1 MTKPEISNAALPVK
15 ESLFKRYENLTVLSI
30 FVSFVVIIVLL
41 QLIST
46 GGSKYPTFISPVNI
60 VNILQQVAVPG
71 IVAVSMTMVMISGGI
86 DLSVGMLASLVSIVV
101 ALGISKWGL
110 GVWPAILLG
119 IASAVVLET
128 IMGFIISRTRIEPF
142 IITLGGMISFQGIA
156 LLLSNSREVVMKGE
170 LDFLIANIIEG
181 AKDPVTGLNLR
192 IPPYVLVF
200 FRSRSSEDWCSP
212 TRSTAGASTPS
223 APTSRAAFLAGIDV
237 KNMRLSVYIIQ
248 GLLVGI
254 GATMLLARINTG
266 IITLGQGLEI
276 DTIAMVV
283 IGGTALSGGRG
294 NIVGTLIGVFFL
306 GSIANAMNMLRL
318 PSEVQFLA
326 KGLVVIIAVSAGDVS
341 SQISDFLALKRE
353 RAKARSVAAGEKG
366 GTRGSGRRAGR
377 NAGPIRVTS
386 RDEAQKEREKGSRRY
401 EEIGIWPHGR
411 GRTGRLGLCSRR
423 SGGGIQGHR
432 LLHGRLR

>member
-1 MTKPEISNAALPVK
+1 VNQPQISNTTLQVR

-30 FVSFVVIIVLL
+30 FASFVAIIVVL
-41 QLIST
+41 QLVTT
-46 GGSKYPTFISPVNI
+46 GGTKFPTFISPVNI

-110 GVWPAILLG
+110 GVWPSIFLG
-119 IASAVVLET
+119 ITSAVVLET

-156 LLLSNSREVVMKGE
+156 LLLSNSREVVMQGQ
-170 LDFLIANIIEG
+170 LGFLTINLIAG
-181 AKDPVTGLNLR
+181 AKDPVTHLALR
-192 IPPYVLVF
+192 VPPYVIVF
-200 FRSRSSEDWCSP
+200 FLIALIGGLVLTYTKYGRRVYAVG
-212 TRSTAGASTPS
+212 TN
-223 APTSRAAFLAGIDV
+223 SRAAFLAGIDV
-237 KNMRLSVYIIQ
+237 KNMRLSVYMIQ

-306 GSIANAMNMLRL
+306 GSIANAMNMLRM

-341 SQISDFLALKRE
+341 SQISEFLALQRE
-353 RAKARSVAAGEKG
+353 RAKARIAVATKKKG
-366 GTRGSGRRAGR
+366 GTLDQQA
-377 NAGPIRVTS
+377 
-386 RDEAQKEREKGSRRY
+386 
-401 EEIGIWPHGR
+401 
-411 GRTGRLGLCSRR
+411 
-423 SGGGIQGHR
+423 
-432 LLHGRLR
+432 

>member
-1 MTKPEISNAALPVK
+1 MSNLEVSNTTLQVK

-30 FVSFVVIIVLL
+30 FVTFVVIVVLL

-60 VNILQQVAVPG
+60 ANILQQVAVPG

-86 DLSVGMLASLVSIVV
+86 DLSVGMLASLVSIIVS
-101 ALGISKWGL
+101 LGISKWGL
-110 GVWPAILLG
+110 GVAPSILLG
-119 IASAVVLET
+119 VASAVVLET
-128 IMGFIISRTRIEPF
+128 MMGFIISRTRIEPF

-156 LLLSNSREVVMKGE
+156 LLLSHSREVVMKGE
-170 LDFLIANIIEG
+170 LDFLTMNLLEG

-192 IPPYVLVF
+192 VPPYVLVF
-200 FRSRSSEDWCSP
+200 FAVALIGGLVLTYTKYGRRIYAVG
-212 TRSTAGASTPS
+212 TN
-223 APTSRAAFLAGIDV
+223 SRAAFLAGIDV
-237 KNMRLSVYIIQ
+237 KNMKLSVYAIQ

-294 NIVGTLIGVFFL
+294 NIVGTLIGVVFL
-306 GSIANAMNMLRL
+306 GSIANAMNLLRL

-341 SQISDFLALKRE
+341 SQISEFWSLRRE
-353 RAKARSVAAGEKG
+353 RMKARTAASTAK
-366 GTRGSGRRAGR
+366 
-377 NAGPIRVTS
+377 
-386 RDEAQKEREKGSRRY
+386 
-401 EEIGIWPHGR
+401 GR
-411 GRTGRLGLCSRR
+411 GTQDQQSA
-423 SGGGIQGHR
+423 
-432 LLHGRLR
+432 